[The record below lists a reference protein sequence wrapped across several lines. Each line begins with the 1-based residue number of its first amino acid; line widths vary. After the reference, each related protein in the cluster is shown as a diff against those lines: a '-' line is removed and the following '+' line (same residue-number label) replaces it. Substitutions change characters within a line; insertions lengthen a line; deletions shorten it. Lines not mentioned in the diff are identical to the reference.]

1 MHVLWPSDGSP
12 GARRVLPALARLCHR
27 PDDLLTVVTVD
38 EPPTL
43 DVARR
48 LLGNREAATDG
59 TTLLASQLALVARL
73 PGRVEGVTVS
83 GLAGPRVVAV
93 AADVRPDLVVMGSH
107 AQRSAHRLLLGST
120 SALVARQAPCSVL
133 VLRQQALP
141 RRILVAHDGSA
152 DARAALRTLRALGPI
167 PGAEVTLIR
176 VVAEGPPTEA
186 FPSHARRFAPGIGR
200 VARARAREASD
211 ALAVEAREY
220 HQAGFTNTRTAVL
233 RGDPWLR
240 LREQI
245 RRLRP
250 DLVAVGATGQR
261 SIRMMP
267 GSIPER
273 TLREAP
279 SAVLISRAVP
289 HAHAV
294 ELQ

>member
-43 DVARR
+43 DVARV
-48 LLGNREAATDG
+48 LIGNGDAAMDG
-59 TTLLASQLALVARL
+59 ATLLASQLALVARL
-73 PGRVEGVTVS
+73 PGRIEGVTVH
-83 GLAGPRVVAV
+83 GLAGPQVVAV
-93 AADVRPDLVVMGSH
+93 AADARPDLVVMGSH
-107 AQRSAHRLLLGST
+107 ARRSAHRLLLGST
-120 SALVARQAPCSVL
+120 SAFVARQAPCSVL

-141 RRILVAHDGSA
+141 RRILVAHDGSS
-152 DARAALRTLRALGPI
+152 DVRAALQTLRALGPI

-186 FPSHARRFAPGIGR
+186 FPGHARRFAPGIGR
-200 VARARAREASD
+200 VARARAREAEEGL
-211 ALAVEAREY
+211 ALEEREY
-220 HQAGFTNTRTAVL
+220 HQAGFTATRSAVL

-245 RRLRP
+245 QRLRP
-250 DLVAVGATGQR
+250 DLVVVGATGLR

-279 SAVLISRAVP
+279 SAVLISRAAP
-289 HAHAV
+289 RGPAV